1 MAQAEMIPDSLDE
14 LSFPEQLILWTA
26 RYWADGYRQNYSPFE
41 TLKETYRRAKCPES
55 LLLLDSFLSLMVAG
69 RSRPVDIRCPCCG
82 GISPDEWRILQ
93 SIALA
98 QTGNIFQISGMISHF
113 LEPAT
118 VRHCLP
124 LFLNWAEDLGD
135 KNLYLPVR
143 SALLDHLYRNH
154 AAVNHNRPQNFVKPI
169 SKSLLH

>member
-1 MAQAEMIPDSLDE
+1 MAQAEMIPDALDE

-26 RYWADGYRQNYSPFE
+26 RYWADGYRQNYSPYE
-41 TLKETYRRAKCPES
+41 TLKVTYRRAKCPQS

-93 SIALA
+93 SVALA
-98 QTGNIFQISGMISHF
+98 QTGNVFQISGMISHF
-113 LEPAT
+113 LEPTT

-124 LFLNWAEDLGD
+124 LIFNWAEDLGEH
-135 KNLYLPVR
+135 KLLLPVR
-143 SALLDHLYRNH
+143 SSMHEALYRNH
-154 AAVNHNRPQNFVKPI
+154 AAVNHNKPQWTEKP
-169 SKSLLH
+169 SHKTLLH

>member
-1 MAQAEMIPDSLDE
+1 MTFESRIPDALDE
-14 LSFPEQLILWTA
+14 LSFPEQLILWTT

-41 TLKETYRRAKCPES
+41 TLKETYRRANCPES

-69 RSRPVDIRCPCCG
+69 RSRPVDIRCPCCD

-98 QTGNIFQISGMISHF
+98 QTGKVFQISGMISHF
-113 LEPAT
+113 MEPAT

-124 LFLNWAEDLGD
+124 LVLEWAENLGAQ
-135 KNLYLPVR
+135 NLHLPVR
-143 SALLDHLYRNH
+143 GQLLDRLYANH
-154 AAVNHNRPQNFVKPI
+154 AAVNLNRRQRSHIAVNKMR
-169 SKSLLH
+169 LH